1 VAGRLFV
8 TNENGGDISVI
19 DVATQKVVATIPVGK
34 RPRGIRLS
42 RDGSQVFVALSGS
55 PIAPPGVD
63 ESTLPPPDKKADG
76 IGIVSVKDLKLE
88 RVIRGGSDPEQLAV
102 SSDGTHLF
110 VANEDVGEANVI
122 NVEDGKVL
130 ATFKVGGE
138 PEGVQLRP
146 DGQVVYV
153 TSEEDGQVAVIDA
166 VNQKLLKTFKVGPR
180 PRSTTFLPDSS
191 RAFVTSENGGSVAFV
206 DAKKHVVLKTITLSG
221 PMFRPMG
228 GVAAPDGKH
237 VFITT
242 GRGKN
247 VVIIDTATQE
257 PIARD
262 RSRRSA
268 VGYRRLGRRQDDLHR
283 EWSVERRHD
292 RGRRQPHGEGK
303 GQGWRSTMGRFVC
316 SIVRAQRSKGKGQ
329 RAKVKG
335 KRCLQLNDEWQRFSR
350 CWCGYL
356 SAARQRHSTALL
368 MWQPCSSPSMAPS
381 SAAIRQRR

>member
-1 VAGRLFV
+1 M
-8 TNENGGDISVI
+8 TNENGGDISVV

-138 PEGVQLRP
+138 PEGVELRP

-191 RAFVTSENGGSVAFV
+191 RAFVTSENGGSVSYV
-206 DAKKHVVLKTITLSG
+206 DAQKHVVLKTIPISG
-221 PMFRPMG
+221 PLVP
-228 GVAAPDGKH
+228 AD
-237 VFITT
+237 
-242 GRGKN
+242 
-247 VVIIDTATQE
+247 
-257 PIARD
+257 
-262 RSRRSA
+262 
-268 VGYRRLGRRQDDLHR
+268 GRRGRAGR
-283 EWSVERRHD
+283 EARVHHHGPRQER
-292 RGRRQPHGEGK
+292 
-303 GQGWRSTMGRFVC
+303 
-316 SIVRAQRSKGKGQ
+316 A
-329 RAKVKG
+329 
-335 KRCLQLNDEWQRFSR
+335 
-350 CWCGYL
+350 
-356 SAARQRHSTALL
+356 
-368 MWQPCSSPSMAPS
+368 
-381 SAAIRQRR
+381 